1 MSIARARCSAVVD
14 GNGACPSESSAIGLE
29 CEAGK
34 SHGGLATKRTPQNAT
49 KLQSASF
56 HVNGSRNQ
64 MKHTM
69 AVIVGIKNVITVA
82 SENSSQD
89 RESKHYC

>member
-1 MSIARARCSAVVD
+1 MKDKARFSALVD
-14 GNGACPSESSAIGLE
+14 GNGACPSEPPAIGFE
-29 CEAGK
+29 CEAGN
-34 SHGGLATKRTPQNAT
+34 SHGGLATKRTPQNAM

-82 SENSSQD
+82 SEISSQD
-89 RESKHYC
+89 RESKRYC